1 MISESILNDMKKL
14 GFSAYEVKAYMS
26 LLEQYPINGY
36 GLSKASGVPRSRIYE
51 VLKSLEEKQ
60 VVFEQQDG
68 DATLYYPLEP
78 NLLIRKLREDLDAVL
93 QRVDQMAT
101 SQFNRTKEDQRM
113 IVIKDREKILSF
125 LKLLLGESKTRIALS
140 IWEEEISEL
149 LEPLQE
155 AESRG
160 IKIRGIYFGK
170 TLPFSTMTAHR
181 RVDRYLVEKKERH
194 ISVVLDGEQVI
205 SGVIS
210 RGADSRVTWIKDPG
224 FVAISEDYI
233 SHDIMINQY
242 SETLAGDEKD
252 AFERYSDLSRKE
264 YYDYSDEEFET
275 FFEK

>member
-275 FFEK
+275 FFAK

>member
-36 GLSKASGVPRSRIYE
+36 GLSKASGIPRSRIYE

-93 QRVDQMAT
+93 QRVDQVAT
-101 SQFNRTKEDQRM
+101 SQFNRAKEDQRM
-113 IVIKDREKILSF
+113 IVIKDRKKILNF
-125 LKLLLGESKTRIALS
+125 LKLLIGEAHTRIALS
-140 IWEEEISEL
+140 IWDEEIAVL
-149 LEPLQE
+149 MGPLKE
-155 AESRG
+155 AEKRG
-160 IKIRGIYFGK
+160 VKIRGIYFGK
-170 TLPFSTMTAHR
+170 SLPFATMTAHR
-181 RVDRYLVEKKERH
+181 RIDRYLLEKKERH
-194 ISVVLDGEQVI
+194 LSVILDGKQVI
-205 SGVIS
+205 WGVIS
-210 RGADSRVTWIKDPG
+210 RGSDSRVTWIKDSG
-224 FVAISEDYI
+224 FVEMSEDYI

-242 SETLAGDEKD
+242 AETLQGNARD

-275 FFEK
+275 FFKK

>member
-36 GLSKASGVPRSRIYE
+36 GLSKASGIPRSRIYE

-78 NLLIRKLREDLDAVL
+78 TLLIRKLREDLTAVI

-113 IVIKDREKILSF
+113 IMIKDREKILGF

-194 ISVVLDGEQVI
+194 ISVVLDDEQVI

-252 AFERYSDLSRKE
+252 AFESYSDLSRKE